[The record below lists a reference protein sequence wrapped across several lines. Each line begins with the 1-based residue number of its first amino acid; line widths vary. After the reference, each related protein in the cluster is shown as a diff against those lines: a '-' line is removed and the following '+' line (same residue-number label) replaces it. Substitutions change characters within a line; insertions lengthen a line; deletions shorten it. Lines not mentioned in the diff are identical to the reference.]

1 MLRIA
6 ICDDDQFICSEIE
19 KVILS
24 YKKKFC
30 IQVEIDVF
38 FSGERLIDFI
48 QNEHSYDLIFL
59 DIKLGTITG
68 VDVGRQ
74 IRNGF
79 NDHLSKIVFIS
90 SKTGYAMELFDVQ
103 PMNFLVK
110 PINEQ
115 KLFGCLELAAKILEK
130 ENKYFEYQTQ
140 QTINKVNF
148 QDILYLESKL
158 KKVKIVTVQGKDF
171 FNGSLEKIIQLL
183 PSMFVRSHGSFVVNF
198 NHIEKI
204 SKGEVVMTNGQA
216 IPVSRRYFKKLQEVH
231 LEIAKEIKNANL

>member
-19 KVILS
+19 KMILS
-24 YKKKFC
+24 YKKEFYIK
-30 IQVEIDVF
+30 VEIDVF
-38 FSGERLIDFI
+38 FSGERLIHFI

-59 DIKLGTITG
+59 DIELGTITG

-79 NDHLSKIVFIS
+79 DDHLSKIVFIS
-90 SKTGYAMELFDVQ
+90 AKTGYEMELFDVQ
-103 PMNFLVK
+103 PMNFLKK
-110 PINEQ
+110 PIDKE
-115 KLFGCLELAAKILEK
+115 KLLGCLKLAAKIIEK
-130 ENKYFEYQTQ
+130 ENKYFGYQTQ

-158 KKVKIVTVQGKDF
+158 KKVKIVTVQGNDF
-171 FNGSLEKIIQLL
+171 FNGSLEKTIQLL
-183 PSMFVRSHGSFVVNF
+183 PPIFVRSHGSFVVNF

-204 SKGEVVMTNGQA
+204 SKDEIVMTNGQA
-216 IPVSRRYFKKLQEVH
+216 IPVSRRYFKRLQEVQ